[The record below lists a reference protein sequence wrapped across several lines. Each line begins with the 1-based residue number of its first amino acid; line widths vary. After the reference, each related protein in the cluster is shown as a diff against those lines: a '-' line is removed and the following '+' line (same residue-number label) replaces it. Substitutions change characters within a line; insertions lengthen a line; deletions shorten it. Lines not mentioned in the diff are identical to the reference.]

1 MFVPM
6 DSENGTSVSSI
17 NISKS
22 KKQSKKKK
30 KKNNDD
36 IITESLGNI
45 STGQLMTGEKLN
57 RLLRIH
63 SVQNEVTCEPY
74 QKIRMIHVFWVNFS
88 LKLLHLFYAYLFRLV
103 SCKPVGYSASDPTR
117 TWVPGAKT
125 NSVRVRVRLYTRT
138 RTGNQ

>member
-45 STGQLMTGEKLN
+45 STG
-57 RLLRIH
+57 
-63 SVQNEVTCEPY
+63 
-74 QKIRMIHVFWVNFS
+74 
-88 LKLLHLFYAYLFRLV
+88 
-103 SCKPVGYSASDPTR
+103 
-117 TWVPGAKT
+117 
-125 NSVRVRVRLYTRT
+125 
-138 RTGNQ
+138 